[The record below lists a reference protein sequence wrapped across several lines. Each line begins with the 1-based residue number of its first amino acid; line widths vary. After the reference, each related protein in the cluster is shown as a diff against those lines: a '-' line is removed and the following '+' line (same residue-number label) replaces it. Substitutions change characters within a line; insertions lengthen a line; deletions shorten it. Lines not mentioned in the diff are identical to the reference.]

1 MSIGAPQT
9 IQDVADDVWYAPWS
23 LRVFAPGRDG
33 NVSASQKWTAQ
44 EMIINVLRAVIQT
57 EKDFNGLDVPFYGI
71 QDDTYLKQLPIENLL
86 LDDSS
91 DQALQRALGYL
102 PEMSLYIDEQG
113 RIQFYSRASGKEK
126 EMSDAAGPEK
136 VGGGIIKWISNRYR
150 RPRKIH
156 VLFTREVELRFDFDE
171 IDAIEGAES
180 EISLDPTQM
189 LQRRLQNV
197 LPMPDFESPVNKIT
211 QGTWTEFNSA
221 LKEWNSDDK
230 GWPTLANGTLAN
242 LEYIRRAMIPFIDLW
257 ACLNISGLVDSN
269 SDWMGRVNAITA
281 NFRRTF
287 KIVPNWW
294 DRILSIH
301 NYRVSLINKETGS
314 RAPSLVYGNFCR
326 LNNQR
331 SMYRDAYAQV
341 GEKRGK
347 IFYAI
352 NAAAYPL
359 AQAGSQSFEPCELYP
374 LANLPGTDREKMFA
388 GDAKLVI
395 ADAEQGVLRVEYV
408 PDIYHAYD
416 VILPGNMESSGSPY
430 TIEKDLP
437 VNAGPS
443 LDIKDRAQG
452 ITFDSVAEFNES
464 TNNFDRVPQLKAEYK
479 MAVVLTAIPATWHP
493 SSGGNQNVDHQ
504 LEKITIDPSAE
515 DGDRLLEMVH
525 PHVAESIRDAVGPDL
540 YVRVGS
546 GVEVAR
552 IAWDDK
558 KFEEIEKIFGVNKSG
573 NENPPDLGDLVINR
587 GSNAEGAS
595 LNQIAL
601 AIAARVYSGYVDHV
615 QGAMRGTM
623 VPGIHPSG
631 WLDEVTY
638 TVGSTGEGSVSIDM
652 PESVDQFDMMS
663 YLDDST
669 RATIMKLAQ
678 P

>member
-1 MSIGAPQT
+1 
-9 IQDVADDVWYAPWS
+9 
-23 LRVFAPGRDG
+23 
-33 NVSASQKWTAQ
+33 
-44 EMIINVLRAVIQT
+44 
-57 EKDFNGLDVPFYGI
+57 
-71 QDDTYLKQLPIENLL
+71 
-86 LDDSS
+86 
-91 DQALQRALGYL
+91 
-102 PEMSLYIDEQG
+102 
-113 RIQFYSRASGKEK
+113 
-126 EMSDAAGPEK
+126 
-136 VGGGIIKWISNRYR
+136 
-150 RPRKIH
+150 
-156 VLFTREVELRFDFDE
+156 
-171 IDAIEGAES
+171 
-180 EISLDPTQM
+180 
-189 LQRRLQNV
+189 
-197 LPMPDFESPVNKIT
+197 
-211 QGTWTEFNSA
+211 
-221 LKEWNSDDK
+221 
-230 GWPTLANGTLAN
+230 
-242 LEYIRRAMIPFIDLW
+242 
-257 ACLNISGLVDSN
+257 
-269 SDWMGRVNAITA
+269 
-281 NFRRTF
+281 
-287 KIVPNWW
+287 
-294 DRILSIH
+294 
-301 NYRVSLINKETGS
+301 
-314 RAPSLVYGNFCR
+314 
-326 LNNQR
+326 
-331 SMYRDAYAQV
+331 
-341 GEKRGK
+341 
-347 IFYAI
+347 
-352 NAAAYPL
+352 
-359 AQAGSQSFEPCELYP
+359 
-374 LANLPGTDREKMFA
+374 MFA